1 MTTRHNSRRNQQT
14 RLLVGDRFVDPAT
27 GTRKGVVALI
37 VPGRQGQTKRSPF
50 GVLLMGLPVSL
61 SIFCTAVLAEPA
73 ITQIKKV
80 VGLSHAHT
88 QGQTVVCPSPF
99 KVGDSV
105 RELLT
110 ARE

>member
-1 MTTRHNSRRNQQT
+1 M
-14 RLLVGDRFVDPAT
+14 
-27 GTRKGVVALI
+27 ALI
-37 VPGRQGQTKRSPF
+37 VPGRQGQTKRSPL
-50 GVLLMGLPVSL
+50 GVLLMRLPVSL
-61 SIFCTAVLAEPA
+61 SIFRTAVLAEPA

-80 VGLSHAHT
+80 VGLIHAHT
-88 QGQTVVCPSPF
+88 QGQTLLSVLLLF